1 MKWKIGFSAEVEK
14 NESTTQSCPV
24 EPQVNEPNKSVVRVY
39 FPTRNMTLSY
49 YNDQFDLH
57 RGDLVFVDGKLE
69 GLRGRVVDVT
79 YNFKIKLSDYKRVIA
94 VADTKV
100 SGTFHVA
107 GSHFVCFDENTLPFE
122 KVLTWFR
129 APEKDDD
136 EYVSG
141 YDDKMFSLD
150 HLQEMGV
157 SEAVAERGANYYR
170 DNKVVYISVDQYC
183 TGRAIVEGSEPYLIE
198 FDYENGLVSDL
209 TCTCFC
215 NYPCKHQFAA
225 MLQLR
230 ETLDLI
236 MKHYKE
242 QYEESEYF
250 ATISKPIFMTFAVD
264 SKEVG
269 SFTLN

>member
-1 MKWKIGFSAEVEK
+1 M
-14 NESTTQSCPV
+14 
-24 EPQVNEPNKSVVRVY
+24 
-39 FPTRNMTLSY
+39 
-49 YNDQFDLH
+49 
-57 RGDLVFVDGKLE
+57 
-69 GLRGRVVDVT
+69 
-79 YNFKIKLSDYKRVIA
+79 IA

-100 SGTFHVA
+100 AGTFHVA

-250 ATISKPIFMTFAVD
+250 AAISKPIFMTFAVD